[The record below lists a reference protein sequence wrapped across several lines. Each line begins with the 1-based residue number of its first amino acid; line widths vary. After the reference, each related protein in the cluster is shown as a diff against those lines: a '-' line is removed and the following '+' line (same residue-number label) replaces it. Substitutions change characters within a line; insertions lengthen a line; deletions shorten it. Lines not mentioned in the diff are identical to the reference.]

1 MEEYSEEHSNSND
14 KNQEFLSLAKSAY
27 EKSTDFINANLRKDW
42 ESNIRAFNSE
52 HAKGSKYSSDSY
64 KNRSKVF
71 RPKTR
76 ASVRKNE
83 AACAAAFFSTKDMV
97 NIRPEDDRDPIQV
110 ASAKIMNKII
120 NYRLEKTLP
129 WFLTVVGAFQDAQV
143 TGVCISKNYWEYSER
158 KLSTE
163 FIPEIDE
170 RGLPKIDA
178 EGNIVG
184 EDKDEIEVLTDKP
197 VVELIAPEN
206 LRIDPGAD
214 WMDPINSSPYLIYC
228 IPMYL
233 HDIKA
238 KMREVDPKTGMGK
251 WKKYS
256 DEIIIASGEGHMDHD
271 STRSAREEH
280 REDSLDSSN
289 KAIDDYEIIWVHEN
303 FIKKDGKDCHF
314 YSLSTKKLLTA
325 PRPLDE
331 VYLHGVRPF
340 TMGYTVL
347 EAHKIYPQ
355 SKVAL
360 TSEIQKET
368 NDIANQRLD
377 NIKLALN
384 GRMFARQGRNIDLN
398 ALVRSTPGGVVL
410 MEDPTS
416 DVVVNRPPDVTQSS
430 YIEQDRL
437 NLDFDELAGNFSTS
451 SVQSNKS
458 LNETVGG
465 MQLISGA
472 ASAIGEY
479 DLRIFSETWVEP
491 TIRQIVQLEQ
501 AYETDT
507 VVMSMAAQEID
518 MYQTFGT
525 DEITDEI
532 IKQKLSLNV
541 NVGIGSTNP
550 MEQLQK
556 FTMGAQTVSQL
567 LGPLVAQSLN
577 VKEIITEIF
586 GKLGYKDGMRFFN
599 FGEEDPNVQN
609 MQEQIQQLTKA
620 LEDKS
625 IELQAKVQ
633 IAQIAADSNIKEQEM
648 ENQGDLM
655 LEQMKQQGDNQRK
668 RAELT
673 LREAEKALDSQIKL
687 KQADQ
692 QVQMTLINNQNR
704 RVS

>member
-1 MEEYSEEHSNSND
+1 MEEEYSEETSKTD
-14 KNQEFLSLAKSAY
+14 KDSQFLEIARLSY
-27 EKSTDFINANLRKDW
+27 EKSTDFMDANLRNDW
-42 ESNIRAFNSE
+42 EQNIRAFNSE
-52 HAKGSKYSSDSY
+52 HPKGSKYSSDNY

-97 NIRPEDDRDPIQV
+97 NIRPEDDRDPVQV
-110 ASAKIMNKII
+110 ASAKVMNKLV
-120 NYRLEKTLP
+120 NYRLEKTIP
-129 WFLTVVGAFQDAQV
+129 WFLTVCGAFQDAQV
-143 TGVCISKNYWEYSER
+143 TGVCASKNYWEYSE
-158 KLSTE
+158 KKIGTN
-163 FIPEIDE
+163 FIPELDE
-170 RGLPKIDA
+170 L
-178 EGNIVG
+178 GNPQLDSNG
-184 EDKDEIEVLTDKP
+184 DLKGKEEEEIEVITDKP
-197 VVELIAPEN
+197 VIELIAPEN
-206 LRIDPGAD
+206 LRVDPGAD
-214 WMDPINSSPYLIYC
+214 WMDPINSSPYVIYC

-233 HDIKA
+233 HDIKT
-238 KMREVDPKTGMGK
+238 KMNEVDPKTGMGK

-256 DEIIIASGEGHMDHD
+256 DAEIQTAADGYMDHD
-271 STRSAREEH
+271 STRQAREEY
-280 REDSLDSSN
+280 REDSKDTST
-289 KAIDDYEIIWVHEN
+289 KTVDEFEIIWVHEN
-303 FIKKDGKDCHF
+303 FIKQDGIDYHF
-314 YSLSTKKLLTA
+314 YSLATKKLLTK
-325 PRPLDE
+325 PRPLEE
-331 VYLHGVRPF
+331 VYLHGARPF

-355 SKVAL
+355 SKVSL

-410 MEDPTS
+410 MEDPAN
-416 DVVVNRPPDVTQSS
+416 DVIVNRPPDVTQSS

-437 NLDFDELAGNFSTS
+437 NLDFDEIAGNFSTS

-491 TIRQIVQLEQ
+491 TMRQLVQLEQ

-507 VVMSMAAQEID
+507 VVMTLAASDID
-518 MYQTFGT
+518 LYQTFGT
-525 DEITDEI
+525 NEVTDEI

-556 FTMGAQTVSQL
+556 FTMGAQAVSQL

-599 FGEEDPNVQN
+599 FGEEDPNIQN
-609 MQEQIQQLTKA
+609 MQQQMQQMQQA
-620 LEDKS
+620 LDDKNA
-625 IELQAKVQ
+625 ELQAKIQ
-633 IAQIAADSNIKEQEM
+633 IAQIQAESNIREQEI
-648 ENQGDLM
+648 ENQGDLV
-655 LEQMKQQGDNQRK
+655 LEQMKQRGDDNRK
-668 RAELT
+668 KAELT
-673 LREAEKALDSQIKL
+673 LREAEKMLDSQIKL

-692 QVQMTLINNQNR
+692 QVKMTLINNQNR
-704 RVS
+704 RA